1 MLTIQL
7 GRRGRQAAAVA
18 GVAVAG
24 LALSTGGAV
33 AADLVTSADIKNQ
46 TIRSGDIGADEVGAS
61 ELRPDA
67 VRGKHVAPDSVG
79 YYGQLNDFT
88 RDKIEAMAETGYET
102 VVDGPQDFTGAG
114 YAWAVCPDGK
124 TVIGGGYH
132 LEDPAEGVTVVGSF
146 PADSTWM
153 VQVAG
158 PDGVD
163 PGQVTVR
170 AVCAVD

>member
-1 MLTIQL
+1 MPMITL
-7 GRRGRQAAAVA
+7 GRRGRQAATVA
-18 GVAVAG
+18 GIAAAG
-24 LALSTGGAV
+24 LALSAGGAV

-46 TIRSGDIGADEVGAS
+46 TIRSGDIGANEVGAS

-67 VRGKHVAPDSVG
+67 VRGKHLAPGSVG

-88 RDKIEAMAETGYET
+88 RDKIEAMAAKGYET
-102 VVDGPQDFTGAG
+102 VVDGPQDVTGSG
-114 YAWAVCPDGK
+114 YAWATCPDGK

-132 LEDPAEGVTVVGSF
+132 LEDPADGVTVTGSF
-146 PADSTWM
+146 PADSAWM
-153 VQVAG
+153 VQVDV